1 MENRAGNWI
10 EIRWNGWF
18 FLNVCKNNLTRIG
31 LMNTCYYSKYTERVI

>member
-1 MENRAGNWI
+1 MESRTGNWI

-31 LMNTCYYSKYTERVI
+31 LMNIVTIPNILLNV